1 MNTLKLS
8 TQLVKPHFL
17 VVQKQEQKN
26 LVDVVLDELKS
37 VAVDGLKLDPDFLK
51 YLAEKVENQ
60 IGTASNSPDIK
71 PNKMEVAVTIL
82 KRLFPLIS
90 DSEIDVSKSII
101 EFLLKNK
108 LVQKVALS
116 EVFKFYLSKKF
127 FRPFKKEVMELLKQ
141 YLIHNTGKLI
151 IGIYRRFV
159 R

>member
-8 TQLVKPHFL
+8 PQLVKPHFL

-37 VAVDGLKLDPDFLK
+37 VAVYGLKLDPDFLK
-51 YLAEKVENQ
+51 YLAEMVENQ

-127 FRPFKKEVMELLKQ
+127 FSTV
-141 YLIHNTGKLI
+141 
-151 IGIYRRFV
+151 
-159 R
+159 

>member
-26 LVDVVLDELKS
+26 LVDVVFDELKS

-51 YLAEKVENQ
+51 YLAEMVENQ
-60 IGTASNSPDIK
+60 IGTASSSPDTK
-71 PNKMEVAVTIL
+71 PNKMEVVVTIL

-90 DSEIDVSKSII
+90 DSEIDASKSII

-127 FRPFKKEVMELLKQ
+127 FLPV
-141 YLIHNTGKLI
+141 
-151 IGIYRRFV
+151 
-159 R
+159 

>member
-51 YLAEKVENQ
+51 YLAEMVENQ
-60 IGTASNSPDIK
+60 IGATSSSPDTK
-71 PNKMEVAVTIL
+71 PNKMEVVVTIL

-90 DSEIDVSKSII
+90 DSEIDASKSII

-127 FRPFKKEVMELLKQ
+127 FSPV
-141 YLIHNTGKLI
+141 
-151 IGIYRRFV
+151 
-159 R
+159 

>member
-1 MNTLKLS
+1 MNTLTLS
-8 TQLVKPHFL
+8 TQLVKPHIL

-37 VAVDGLKLDPDFLK
+37 VAVDDLKLDPDFLK
-51 YLAEKVENQ
+51 YLAEMVENQ
-60 IGTASNSPDIK
+60 IGTASNSLDIK
-71 PNKMEVAVTIL
+71 PNKMEIVVTIL

-90 DSEIDVSKSII
+90 DSEIDASKSII

-127 FRPFKKEVMELLKQ
+127 FSTV
-141 YLIHNTGKLI
+141 
-151 IGIYRRFV
+151 
-159 R
+159 